1 LRVEGIAMIV
11 EKVKIPPSVSVS
23 IEGKLIRITGPKGE
37 LKRELKS
44 PEVSIRKQNSNI
56 IIETSEKRRR
66 SKAIVG
72 TFASHITNMIK
83 GVVEGFECKLKIVY
97 AHFPIQVKVEGDKV
111 LIINF
116 LGEKKPRKAQIVGKE
131 TKVKVTSD
139 EIIVTGIDKEAVG
152 QTAANIE
159 QATRIK
165 GYDPRV
171 FQDGIY
177 ITVKA

>member
-1 LRVEGIAMIV
+1 MIA
-11 EKVKIPPSVSVS
+11 EKVKIPQNVDVS
-23 IEGKLIRITGPKGE
+23 IEGKIIRVTGPKGQ
-37 LKRELKS
+37 LKRELYS
-44 PEVSIRKQNSNI
+44 PGVSIKKEDSNI
-56 IIETSEKRRR
+56 IIESSDERRKAR
-66 SKAIVG
+66 AIVG
-72 TFASHITNMIK
+72 TFASHISNMIK
-83 GVVEGFECKLKIVY
+83 GVVDGFECKLKIVY
-97 AHFPIQVKVEGDKV
+97 AHFPIQVKVEGDEV

-116 LGEKKPRKAQIVGKE
+116 LGEKKPRKAKIVGGE
-131 TKVKVTSD
+131 TKVKVISD
-139 EIIVTGIDKEAVG
+139 EVIVTGIDKEAVG

>member
-1 LRVEGIAMIV
+1 MIV
-11 EKVKIPPSVSVS
+11 EKVKIPQNVNVS
-23 IEGKLIRITGPKGE
+23 IEGKIIRVTGPNGE
-37 LKRELKS
+37 LKRELWS
-44 PEVSIRKQNSNI
+44 PEVSIKKQDSNI
-56 IIETSEKRRR
+56 IIESFDKRK
-66 SKAIVG
+66 KARALVG
-72 TFASHITNMIK
+72 TLASHISNMIK
-83 GVVEGFECKLKIVY
+83 GVVEGFECRLKIVY

-116 LGEKKPRKAQIVGKE
+116 LGEKKPREAKIVGKE
-131 TKVKVTSD
+131 TKVKVISD
-139 EIIVTGIDKEAVG
+139 EVIVTGIDKEAVG

-159 QATRIK
+159 QATRVK

>member
-1 LRVEGIAMIV
+1 MII
-11 EKVKIPPSVSVS
+11 EKVKIPPNVSVS
-23 IEGKLIRITGPKGE
+23 IEGKIIRVTGPKGE
-37 LKRELKS
+37 LKRELWS
-44 PEVSIRKQNSNI
+44 PEVSIKKQDSNI
-56 IIETSEKRRR
+56 IIETPYGRRKTR
-66 SKAIVG
+66 AIVG
-72 TFASHITNMIK
+72 TFASHISNMVK
-83 GVVEGFECKLKIVY
+83 GVTEGFECRLKIVY

-116 LGEKKPRKAQIVGKE
+116 LGEKRPRKAQIVGKE
-131 TKVKVTSD
+131 TKVKITSD
-139 EIIVTGIDKEAVG
+139 EVVVTGIDKEAVG

-159 QATRIK
+159 QTTRIK

>member
-1 LRVEGIAMIV
+1 
-11 EKVKIPPSVSVS
+11 
-23 IEGKLIRITGPKGE
+23 
-37 LKRELKS
+37 
-44 PEVSIRKQNSNI
+44 
-56 IIETSEKRRR
+56 
-66 SKAIVG
+66 
-72 TFASHITNMIK
+72 MIK

-139 EIIVTGIDKEAVG
+139 EIIITGIDKEAVG